1 MSQVQKIEEM
11 IFSNFKEGDIV
22 TTTIIQRLAVQNG
35 IISEDN
41 NTAVNNTFFS
51 LRNDIRLKKI
61 ERGRYQIT
69 CENLNY
75 DDGEST
81 ERLFEQLISR
91 LKKYKT
97 MNPVNDDKVTVLKAA
112 EEVDKYRKYIKI
124 LQNFMD
130 NK

>member
-1 MSQVQKIEEM
+1 MSQVQEIEEM

-97 MNPVNDDKVTVLKAA
+97 MNPDKVTVLKAA